1 MPQVSGFGIYVTPK
15 ENVAVRI
22 TSPYWFAEPPEWVF
36 LTPEAN
42 VTILAVRKLA
52 GEKKLSAT
60 PDAIVWAPL
69 PLKE

>member
-1 MPQVSGFGIYVTPK
+1 MSQVSRFGIYVNPK
-15 ENVAVRI
+15 ENKAVRI
-22 TSPYWFAEPPEWVF
+22 TSPYWFPEAPEWVL

-42 VTILAVRKLA
+42 ATILAVRKLA

>member
-1 MPQVSGFGIYVTPK
+1 MSNVSRFGIYVNPV

-22 TSPYWFAEPPEWVF
+22 TSPYWFPEPPEWVF

-42 VTILAVRKLA
+42 ATILAVRKLVL
-52 GEKKLSAT
+52 EKKLSST
-60 PDAIVWAPL
+60 PDAIVWTPL

>member
-1 MPQVSGFGIYVTPK
+1 MPQVSGFGIYVNPK

-22 TSPYWFAEPPEWVF
+22 TSPYWFPEAPEWVF

-42 VTILAVRKLA
+42 ATILAVRKLIR
-52 GEKKLSAT
+52 EKKLSAT

-69 PLKE
+69 PLKD